1 MTVPV
6 EVLSAEDVA
15 RLLAFPDREDVI
27 GLRDAAVLGAL
38 YYAAATAVEL
48 ASLDLS
54 DLQFRRKW
62 IVLKDE
68 DGTRRRVPLAPEL
81 AETLTAYKLVR
92 KLILARNG
100 AAAQD
105 TGALFLAN
113 RAQRIRV
120 QDIRQIVGA
129 NAKGAGLPGHS
140 NLNTLRLSPARARVV
155 AGGDPAFSRRDESL
169 WPASYLAARRESVM
183 GNEKALPSPRRARRP
198 LAQRRTAA
206 RSGDMRSAIRS
217 SSQTSSSK

>member
-1 MTVPV
+1 MSVPV

-15 RLLAFPDREDVI
+15 RLLAFPDREDVT
-27 GLRDAAVLGAL
+27 GLRDAAVLATL
-38 YYAAATAVEL
+38 YYAAATAVEV

-81 AETLTAYKLVR
+81 AEILTAYKKVR
-92 KLILARNG
+92 KLILARGG

-105 TGALFLAN
+105 TGAVFLAN

-120 QDIRQIVGA
+120 QDIRQVVGA
-129 NAKGAGLPGHS
+129 SAKGAGVPGDPGPS
-140 NLNTLRLSPARARVV
+140 TLRLSRAWH
-155 AGGDPAFSRRDESL
+155 L
-169 WPASYLAARRESVM
+169 REQ
-183 GNEKALPSPRRARRP
+183 GLSPEAI
-198 LAQRRTAA
+198 QRFLGATS
-206 RSGDMRSAIRS
+206 RSGRRVI
-217 SSQTSSSK
+217 